1 MLKFIWLINNILLT
15 IFILVRT
22 PNNSGL
28 ESFATK
34 SNFLG
39 SPNSAE
45 NFLNTLTWILIG
57 SYFIFAIK
65 FNF

>member
-1 MLKFIWLINNILLT
+1 MLKLSWLINNILLT

-45 NFLNTLTWILIG
+45 NFLNRLTWILIG

>member
-15 IFILVRT
+15 ILILVRT

-34 SNFLG
+34 NNFLG
-39 SPNSAE
+39 SPSSAE
-45 NFLNTLTWILIG
+45 NFLNKFTWILIAN
-57 SYFIFAIK
+57 YFIFAIK

>member
-1 MLKFIWLINNILLT
+1 MLKFIWLIYNILLT
-15 IFILVRT
+15 ILILVRT

-45 NFLNTLTWILIG
+45 NFLNKFTWILIG